1 MTTRRETL
9 LMAAAA
15 AMPAAP
21 VRAAPAPVAPYK
33 AACVQMRVLHTHRPG
48 GAFIPEALEKNLARM
63 IAMIGR
69 GANEVDARLYVFSE
83 FCLQLQDGPLRASD
97 WVTGAIS
104 IPGPETD
111 RIAAAAQAARA
122 YVAFNAVETIAAFPG
137 RYFLSGVIVGPTGE
151 IVLNYR
157 KLYDLSN
164 KTRPTDMLKAWLDRF
179 GPRSLFPTVDTPIG
193 VLATTVGADL
203 IWPEMGRSLVFN
215 GAEVICNLLASP
227 MKAPSVP
234 ERKPGAPD
242 ADDPMVSVMMRRV
255 RAYEN
260 MAYVATCNLG
270 PSGRDETAPPQAMQP
285 TEIVDYRGHLMAASQ
300 DASEGFIT
308 ATLDI
313 EALRAARTAPGS
325 LNPLAQLQ
333 ASVHAPGYDAA
344 TFARINRFTKTPID
358 TGREHDALQREDIA
372 DLVRR
377 GVLKAPAKSN

>member
-9 LMAAAA
+9 FMAGAAAA
-15 AMPAAP
+15 SPAAP
-21 VRAAPAPVAPYK
+21 ALAAPAPVQPYT
-33 AACVQMRVLHTHRPG
+33 AACAQMRVLFTNRPG

-63 IAMIGR
+63 TAMIRR
-69 GANEVDARLYVFSE
+69 GAAELDARLYVFSE

-97 WVTGAIS
+97 WLSAAIQ

-122 YVAFNAVETIAAFPG
+122 YVAFNAVEVIPAFPG
-137 RYFLSGVIVGPTGE
+137 RYFLSGVIISPSGE

-164 KTRPTDMLKAWLDRF
+164 KTRPTDLLKAWLDKF
-179 GPRSLFPTVDTPIG
+179 GPKSLFPVVDTPIG

-215 GAEVICNLLASP
+215 GAEVFCNLLASP

-242 ADDPMVSVMMRRV
+242 TDDPIVSVMMRRV

-260 MAYVATCNLG
+260 MAYVVTCNLG
-270 PSGRDETAPPQAMQP
+270 PSGRDETTPLQAMQP
-285 TEIVDYRGHLMAASQ
+285 SEIVDYRGHLMAASR
-300 DASEGFIT
+300 DAAEGFIT

-313 EALRAARTAPGS
+313 EALRAARTTPGS

-344 TFARINRFTKTPID
+344 TFARINRFTRTPID
-358 TGREHDALQREDIA
+358 TGREHDALQRADIA

-377 GVLKAPAKSN
+377 RVLKAPAKP